1 MYGQKSEPLVITNN
15 SFIDAF
21 DNLDITNNLTD
32 VQAAFGQ
39 LTLEALRSH
48 VGEQYLNGENVSTE
62 RFYNEFMP
70 EFLKIL
76 DEHSDDVE
84 AVINWL
90 YDQEKDVCDVQDY
103 LDFLS
108 EKADDIFA
116 DLRLDLNSSFLA
128 ISELKNAYNNIVCGG
143 LTFEG
148 FVAVAEND
156 FEDYMK
162 EEGLSLG
169 VVQDSYQEY
178 FDWEKFADAARID
191 YSGVDIE
198 ASNSLNYSGTLL
210 VR

>member
-1 MYGQKSEPLVITNN
+1 MYGQISEPVVITSD
-15 SFIDAF
+15 SFIRAF
-21 DNLDITNNLTD
+21 ADLDITNNLTD
-32 VQAAFGQ
+32 VQAAFSE

-128 ISELKNAYNNIVCGG
+128 ISELKDAYNKIVCGG
-143 LTFEG
+143 RTFEG
-148 FVAVAEND
+148 FVAVAEED
-156 FEDYMK
+156 FEDYMRDK
-162 EEGLSLG
+162 GLSIG
-169 VVQDSYQEY
+169 VCQREYQQY
-178 FDWEKFADAARID
+178 FNWEAFADDSRID
-191 YSGVDIE
+191 YSMVDIE
-198 ASNSLNYSGTLL
+198 ASNALGYSGTLL